1 MNSKMKNF
9 ELVKTYLEKT
19 LGKPTFDEW
28 IAPLTYIG
36 TNNDIAYIGSA
47 DIKKNIWIKQNLLDK
62 INKHTKEEFNI
73 TLKLVSFH
81 EGGDDLESISP
92 PAPGIPANEGN
103 NINTNYKTNFNS
115 NLKSRYTFENFV
127 QVDQNRMAYSFA
139 YSVSEFPSKSYNPL
153 YIYSDVGLG
162 KTHLMNAIGN
172 RILQNDRNM
181 KVIYCTSN
189 EFMNEYVEYNRL
201 NKRMEFIHK
210 YTSVDVL
217 LIDDIQYITKWEGTS
232 EQFYYIF
239 NQLRELDK
247 QIVLCSDKHPDYIP
261 NLEHRIKSRFEWG
274 AVVDILHYDL
284 EGRLAILKSK
294 LTERKD
300 KDVLKNHFEIPE
312 EILYYIASSI
322 KDNVRKME
330 GALNRLIGVAD
341 LKFSDTGNPITLQ
354 FAKEALKPIISLSK
368 KPVTIERIQ
377 EYIAKEHNVTKADL
391 LSKSNKR
398 EIAFPRQIAMYITK
412 KLTKTPLQEI
422 GEQFGHKHHSTVL
435 HSINKVE
442 SQIETDYEFARQM
455 ESFIKFLEE

>member
-1 MNSKMKNF
+1 MDDF
-9 ELVKTYLEKT
+9 ELVKNYLEKM
-19 LGKPTFDEW
+19 LGKQTFDDW
-28 IAPLTYIG
+28 ISPLTYIG
-36 TNNDIAYIGSA
+36 TKDDIAYVGSP
-47 DIKKNIWIKQNLLDK
+47 DRKKNTWIKQNLLDK
-62 INKHTKEEFNI
+62 INKNTKAEFNL
-73 TLKLVSFH
+73 TLKLVSF
-81 EGGDDLESISP
+81 DDSDDTP
-92 PAPGIPANEGN
+92 PLDEGN
-103 NINTNYKTNFNS
+103 NTDNHKNSNGNS

-139 YSVSEFPSKSYNPL
+139 HSVSEFPSKSYNPL

-172 RILQNDRNM
+172 RILQNNKNM
-181 KVIYCTSN
+181 SVIYCTSS

-201 NKRMEFIHK
+201 NKRTEFIRK

-274 AVVDILHYDL
+274 AVVDILPYDL
-284 EGRLAILKSK
+284 EGRIAILKSK
-294 LTERKD
+294 LVERKIM
-300 KDVLKNHFEIPE
+300 LKNHFEIPE

-330 GALNRLIGVAD
+330 GALNRLIGYAD
-341 LKFSDTGNPITLQ
+341 LKFPDTDSNKITLQ

-368 KPVTIERIQ
+368 KTVTIESIQ
-377 EYIAKEHNVTKADL
+377 EYIAKEFNVTKTDL
-391 LSKSNKR
+391 VSKSNKR
-398 EIAFPRQIAMYITK
+398 DYSNPRQVAMYITK
-412 KLTKTPLQEI
+412 KLTKTPLHEI
-422 GEQFGHKHHSTVL
+422 GVHFGGKHHSTVL

-442 SQIETDYEFARQM
+442 NQIESDYEFARQIDAY
-455 ESFIKFLEE
+455 IKFFEE

>member
-1 MNSKMKNF
+1 MNNY

-28 IAPLTYIG
+28 ISPLTYIG
-36 TNNDIAYIGSA
+36 TNDDIAYVGSP

-62 INKHTKEEFNI
+62 INKHTKEEFNL

-81 EGGDDLESISP
+81 DGADDQIEKTVTASID
-92 PAPGIPANEGN
+92 
-103 NINTNYKTNFNS
+103 NINNNHINNKTSSFNS

-139 YSVSEFPSKSYNPL
+139 HSVSEFPSKSYNPL

-239 NQLRELDK
+239 NQLR
-247 QIVLCSDKHPDYIP
+247 
-261 NLEHRIKSRFEWG
+261 
-274 AVVDILHYDL
+274 
-284 EGRLAILKSK
+284 
-294 LTERKD
+294 
-300 KDVLKNHFEIPE
+300 KNI
-312 EILYYIASSI
+312 
-322 KDNVRKME
+322 R
-330 GALNRLIGVAD
+330 
-341 LKFSDTGNPITLQ
+341 
-354 FAKEALKPIISLSK
+354 
-368 KPVTIERIQ
+368 
-377 EYIAKEHNVTKADL
+377 
-391 LSKSNKR
+391 
-398 EIAFPRQIAMYITK
+398 
-412 KLTKTPLQEI
+412 
-422 GEQFGHKHHSTVL
+422 
-435 HSINKVE
+435 
-442 SQIETDYEFARQM
+442 
-455 ESFIKFLEE
+455 

>member
-1 MNSKMKNF
+1 MNDF
-9 ELVKTYLEKT
+9 ELVKTDLEKM
-19 LGKPTFDEW
+19 LGKSTFDQW
-28 IAPLTYIG
+28 ISSLNYIG
-36 TNNDIAYIGSA
+36 TNDDIITFGSP
-47 DIKKNIWIKQNLLDK
+47 DITKYNWIKQNLLEK
-62 INKHTKEEFNI
+62 INQHTREKFNL
-73 TLKLVSFH
+73 TLKIVFD
-81 EGGDDLESISP
+81 GDGNEFENQQRDTIST
-92 PAPGIPANEGN
+92 EGN
-103 NINTNYKTNFNS
+103 HTNNKTECFNS

-139 YSVSEFPSKSYNPL
+139 HSVSEFPAKSYNPL

-172 RILQNDRNM
+172 RIIQNNKNM
-181 KVIYCTSN
+181 KVIYCTSS

-201 NKRMEFIHK
+201 NKRPEFIRK

-217 LIDDIQYITKWEGTS
+217 LIDDIQFITKWEGTS
-232 EQFYYIF
+232 EQFFYIF
-239 NQLRELDK
+239 NQLRDLDK

-284 EGRLAILKSK
+284 EGRIAILKSK
-294 LTERKD
+294 LNERKEG
-300 KDVLKNHFEIPE
+300 LKNHFEIPE

-341 LKFSDTGNPITLQ
+341 LKFSDTDGNQITLQ
-354 FAKEALKPIISLSK
+354 FAKEALKPIITMAI
-368 KPVTIERIQ
+368 KPITIERIQ
-377 EYIAKEHNVTKADL
+377 EYIAKEFNVTKADL
-391 LSKSNKR
+391 VSKSNKR
-398 EIAFPRQIAMYITK
+398 EIANPRQIAMYITK

-442 SQIETDYEFARQM
+442 NQIETDYEFARQI
-455 ESFIKFLEE
+455 ESFLKFFEE

>member
-1 MNSKMKNF
+1 MNNY

-28 IAPLTYIG
+28 ISPLTYIG
-36 TNNDIAYIGSA
+36 TNDDIAYVGSP
-47 DIKKNIWIKQNLLDK
+47 DIKKNIRIKQNLLDK
-62 INKHTKEEFNI
+62 INKYTKEEFNL

-81 EGGDDLESISP
+81 DGADDQIEKTVTASMD
-92 PAPGIPANEGN
+92 
-103 NINTNYKTNFNS
+103 NINNNHINNKISSFNS

-127 QVDQNRMAYSFA
+127 QVDQNRMAFSFA
-139 YSVSEFPSKSYNPL
+139 HSVSEFPSKSYNPL

-172 RILQNDRNM
+172 RILQNDKNM

-312 EILYYIASSI
+312 EILYFIASSI

-341 LKFSDTGNPITLQ
+341 L
-354 FAKEALKPIISLSK
+354 
-368 KPVTIERIQ
+368 
-377 EYIAKEHNVTKADL
+377 
-391 LSKSNKR
+391 
-398 EIAFPRQIAMYITK
+398 
-412 KLTKTPLQEI
+412 
-422 GEQFGHKHHSTVL
+422 
-435 HSINKVE
+435 
-442 SQIETDYEFARQM
+442 
-455 ESFIKFLEE
+455 

>member
-1 MNSKMKNF
+1 MDDF
-9 ELVKTYLEKT
+9 ELVKNYLEKM
-19 LGKPTFDEW
+19 LGKQTFDDW
-28 IAPLTYIG
+28 ISPLTYIG
-36 TNNDIAYIGSA
+36 TKDDIAYVGSP
-47 DIKKNIWIKQNLLDK
+47 DRKRNTWIKQNLLDK
-62 INKHTKEEFNI
+62 INKNTKAEFNLI
-73 TLKLVSFH
+73 LKLVSF
-81 EGGDDLESISP
+81 DDTDETP
-92 PAPGIPANEGN
+92 PPDEEN
-103 NINTNYKTNFNS
+103 NKDNNKNSTCDS
-115 NLKSRYTFENFV
+115 NLKFRYTFENFV

-139 YSVSEFPSKSYNPL
+139 HSVSEFPSKSYNPL

-172 RILQNDRNM
+172 RIQQNNKTM
-181 KVIYCTSN
+181 KVIYCTSS

-201 NKRMEFIHK
+201 NKRTEFIRK

-274 AVVDILHYDL
+274 AVVDILPYDL
-284 EGRLAILKSK
+284 EGRIAILKSK
-294 LTERKD
+294 LAERKIM
-300 KDVLKNHFEIPE
+300 LKNHFEIPE

-330 GALNRLIGVAD
+330 GALNRLIGYAD
-341 LKFSDTGNPITLQ
+341 LKFPDPDTESNKITLL

-368 KPVTIERIQ
+368 KNVTIESIQ
-377 EYIAKEHNVTKADL
+377 EYIAKEFKFSKADL
-391 LSKSNKR
+391 VSKSNKR
-398 EIAFPRQIAMYITK
+398 EISNPRQIAMYITK
-412 KLTKTPLQEI
+412 KLLTKTSLQEI
-422 GEQFGHKHHSTVL
+422 GDKFGDKHHSTVL

-442 SQIETDYEFARQM
+442 NQIETDYEFARQIDAY
-455 ESFIKFLEE
+455 IKFFEE